1 MQGGQ
6 TAIIPLLPPPA
17 TPVQITRPNNAA
29 NANGGAVFLGS
40 GALGVVALGG
50 GAYVLG
56 SGGLGY
62 SNRRSNPRASFRHPL
77 LPPVRASADL
87 IPAAVNT
94 PQMQQF
100 QGVQFSYPPGSPL
113 PRDQNGYE
121 YLPPDRVA
129 FGDPLPP
136 RPLKTT
142 NSYATPS
149 PVQQHAIDVQRLEDF
164 DTQLYGISQQ
174 LY

>member
-17 TPVQITRPNNAA
+17 TPVQITRPNTPA
-29 NANGGAVFLGS
+29 NAGAVFLGS

-87 IPAAVNT
+87 IPAAVNA
-94 PQMQQF
+94 PQMQQL
-100 QGVQFSYPPGSPL
+100 QGIQFNYPPGSQL
-113 PRDQNGYE
+113 PRDENGYE

-142 NSYATPS
+142 NSYATPTPIQS
-149 PVQQHAIDVQRLEDF
+149 QSINLQHLDDF
-164 DTQLYGISQQ
+164 AQLYGSSQQ

>member
-1 MQGGQ
+1 MAFR
-6 TAIIPLLPPPA
+6 TTYEIP
-17 TPVQITRPNNAA
+17 
-29 NANGGAVFLGS
+29 FL
-40 GALGVVALGG
+40 

-87 IPAAVNT
+87 IPAAVNA
-94 PQMQQF
+94 PQMQQL
-100 QGVQFSYPPGSPL
+100 QGIQFNYPPGSQL
-113 PRDQNGYE
+113 PRDENGYE

-142 NSYATPS
+142 NSYATPTPIQS
-149 PVQQHAIDVQRLEDF
+149 QSINLQHLDDF
-164 DTQLYGISQQ
+164 AQLYGSSQQ